1 MAGPGGGGALSCER
15 SVPRQGGRPSSSEE
29 LPWPEVDDPGSPR
42 EVCWPAEDPHE
53 CAAIHLDWFDA
64 GLIAVMSTRGQEH
77 LAASDARALLAD
89 PAAWSPSAIAEHSIR
104 RNCRKRDGR
113 LWATARACRSQRRHN
128 TLATLNAATHHI
140 GEGVGWPGVRVLA
153 SVVAVGIRHVAQPS
167 PNIRKRAAAVLDCPD
182 SAERGR
188 PGHGQRITRGRRI
201 CRHLVD

>member
-113 LWATARACRSQRRHN
+113 LWATARACRSQRHRPFAVLWLPSYVVGRRHQRATRRPGDLRKADAALLIN
-128 TLATLNAATHHI
+128 CHCRATLAGGRLR
-140 GEGVGWPGVRVLA
+140 G
-153 SVVAVGIRHVAQPS
+153 VVAAIATRPS
-167 PNIRKRAAAVLDCPD
+167 
-182 SAERGR
+182 
-188 PGHGQRITRGRRI
+188 
-201 CRHLVD
+201 